1 MRAFFVLIF
10 TVISFS
16 VFAQENIKQV
26 DTIKGKV
33 LNAANDIALEN
44 VNIINL
50 STVKGTITNRSGDF
64 QITASVNDTIY
75 FSYLG
80 FKYIKVY
87 VSEDWKNNGYVM
99 IKIPEERLA

>member
-64 QITASVNDTIY
+64 QITASVNDTLY
-75 FSYLG
+75 FSY
-80 FKYIKVY
+80 
-87 VSEDWKNNGYVM
+87 
-99 IKIPEERLA
+99 